1 MHGRD
6 STDMGT
12 AHGLE
17 FESCPIVLTIF
28 LVTFVLLADKGNL
41 LARNCVKIVLP
52 ATALFFFFFNSGKLW
67 QAFNQIQKLL
77 AKTKGKVV
85 GDVMTPA
92 PVVVHETTNL
102 EDAARYMFLL
112 LFMIHQFQL
121 KRDFFVG

>member
-1 MHGRD
+1 
-6 STDMGT
+6 MGT

-52 ATALFFFFFNSGKLW
+52 ATALFLLFFIFNSGKLW

>member
-52 ATALFFFFFNSGKLW
+52 ATALFFIFIFLIRENYGRRSIRYRNSLLKLRGKL
-67 QAFNQIQKLL
+67 L
-77 AKTKGKVV
+77 
-85 GDVMTPA
+85 VM
-92 PVVVHETTNL
+92 
-102 EDAARYMFLL
+102 
-112 LFMIHQFQL
+112 
-121 KRDFFVG
+121 